1 MPMLVSVWKQEGETS
16 GSVGWAG
23 GLATSRERGR
33 GVPMSIVTTGMLN
46 DEIPYL
52 AFGDGPP
59 LVMAMGL
66 TATHEVPTGWER
78 RMVLRNAM
86 PLSADF
92 RVYVVNQKPGLRLG
106 ESMSEIAGYLI
117 AAVEEE
123 FGEPVLLTGT
133 STGGSVALQLAVDR
147 PDLVR
152 ALVVVASAY
161 RLGPRGRELQRE
173 LARLTRA
180 GDAAG
185 GWAQL
190 MTAMLPTPLQ
200 RPTQPLIRRMVGSM
214 APDDAT
220 DMLGTIDAEDAF
232 DVGEQL
238 HRICAPTL
246 VIGGGKDAFY
256 PRELFEQTAAGVQN
270 GRAHIYPDW
279 GHMRTSSSSTTRN
292 ISLGFLLAAL
302 RNTVV

>member
-1 MPMLVSVWKQEGETS
+1 MARVS
-16 GSVGWAG
+16 
-23 GLATSRERGR
+23 
-33 GVPMSIVTTGMLN
+33 TGMLN

-52 AFGDGPP
+52 AIGDGPP

-66 TATHEVPTGWER
+66 TATHEVPTGMQR
-78 RMVLRNAM
+78 RMVLRSAI
-86 PLSADF
+86 PLCSDF

-117 AAVEEE
+117 TAIEKE

-161 RLGPRGRELQRE
+161 RLDPGGRELQRE
-173 LARLTRA
+173 LARRTRA
-180 GDAAG
+180 GDGAG

-190 MTAMLPTPLQ
+190 MTAMLPTALQ
-200 RPTQPLIRRMVGSM
+200 RPARPLVHRLVASM
-214 APDDAT
+214 APEDPT
-220 DMLGTIDAEDAF
+220 DLLVTLDAEDAF
-232 DVGEQL
+232 DVGQQL
-238 HRICAPTL
+238 HRICTPTL
-246 VIGGGKDAFY
+246 VVGGGRDAFY
-256 PRELFEQTAAGVQN
+256 PRELFEQTAAGVED

-279 GHMRTSSSSTTRN
+279 GHMRTTTSSATTN

-302 RNTVV
+302 RN